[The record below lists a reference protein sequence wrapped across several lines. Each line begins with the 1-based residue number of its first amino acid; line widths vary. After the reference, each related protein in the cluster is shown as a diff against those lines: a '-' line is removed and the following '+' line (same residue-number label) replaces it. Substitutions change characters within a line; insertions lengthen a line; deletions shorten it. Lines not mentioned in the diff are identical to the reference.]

1 METIIANVDTH
12 QLDKTE
18 LRESKILRKEF
29 KNVKRN
35 PIYIILD
42 SLKVA
47 HNIGTI
53 LRLADATLVE
63 KVFICGKTIV
73 PPNKKIKD
81 SARGAEKW
89 VPWEYRENVLEVI
102 TELKEKNISIISLE
116 IANNSIEYTEAKYQL
131 PACFVFG
138 REYDGV
144 NKKVLEMS
152 DEIIHLPIFGMA
164 NSINVST
171 TASVILYDT
180 IRKIKEVS

>member
-81 SARGAEKW
+81 S
-89 VPWEYRENVLEVI
+89 
-102 TELKEKNISIISLE
+102 
-116 IANNSIEYTEAKYQL
+116 
-131 PACFVFG
+131 
-138 REYDGV
+138 
-144 NKKVLEMS
+144 
-152 DEIIHLPIFGMA
+152 
-164 NSINVST
+164 
-171 TASVILYDT
+171 
-180 IRKIKEVS
+180 

>member
-102 TELKEKNISIISLE
+102 VELKEKNISIISL
-116 IANNSIEYTEAKYQL
+116 
-131 PACFVFG
+131 
-138 REYDGV
+138 EYDGV